1 MPILHFVDQAPSPL
15 GKLERT
21 AQGGYVAP
29 ANLARVGVVP
39 YLADTMRA
47 QGIDVPAHIPKGGI
61 VMIYTPPEA
70 LQGAVEALREGTCPV
85 TDGHPGK
92 MVDAESYEKVVRG
105 NVIGQSV
112 EFDGTFLKGKL
123 AIQSKSLLDKIER
136 NERREVS
143 MGYYS
148 DTVFED
154 ATAPDGTAY
163 HARRVSIVHNHTA
176 ILPRGR
182 HGPQVCLA
190 LDSMEI
196 PTEEDTN
203 VTVKLKIKGVEVDA
217 DKAQAVID
225 ALEAELVVAN
235 KSATDTR
242 AALDAKD
249 KEMKE
254 AVSDEALDK
263 RVEKKLADE
272 KAAKEKA
279 ERLQAVKDG
288 YPGLELEGKSAEFVD
303 GLFQGLEK
311 LKEADPDGIKRLRG
325 EVGDKV
331 PGHAATD
338 EAERE
343 FKQSARDKML
353 ARNRELAAKK
363 A

>member
-1 MPILHFVDQAPSPL
+1 
-15 GKLERT
+15 
-21 AQGGYVAP
+21 
-29 ANLARVGVVP
+29 
-39 YLADTMRA
+39 
-47 QGIDVPAHIPKGGI
+47 
-61 VMIYTPPEA
+61 
-70 LQGAVEALREGTCPV
+70 
-85 TDGHPGK
+85 
-92 MVDAESYEKVVRG
+92 
-105 NVIGQSV
+105 
-112 EFDGTFLKGKL
+112 
-123 AIQSKSLLDKIER
+123 
-136 NERREVS
+136 
-143 MGYYS
+143 
-148 DTVFED
+148 
-154 ATAPDGTAY
+154 
-163 HARRVSIVHNHTA
+163 
-176 ILPRGR
+176 
-182 HGPQVCLA
+182 
-190 LDSMEI
+190 
-196 PTEEDTN
+196 